1 MTGQINSPRKAEGAQ
16 NRRQAVL
23 RLILGQAQVI
33 GATVAVVLLL
43 QEGVRAPAIL
53 ATVLTGIVSLT
64 SILLFRVVWRE
75 QRKW

>member
-75 QRKW
+75 QRK

>member
-1 MTGQINSPRKAEGAQ
+1 
-16 NRRQAVL
+16 
-23 RLILGQAQVI
+23 VI
-33 GATVAVVLLL
+33 GATVAMVLLL

-75 QRKW
+75 QSR

>member
-1 MTGQINSPRKAEGAQ
+1 MTGQINSPRQAEGAQ

-75 QRKW
+75 QRK

>member
-1 MTGQINSPRKAEGAQ
+1 MIGQINSPRKAEGAQ

-75 QRKW
+75 QRK

>member
-1 MTGQINSPRKAEGAQ
+1 MAGQINSLCKAEGAQ

-23 RLILGQAQVI
+23 RLVLGHAQVI
-33 GATVAVVLLL
+33 GATVAMVLLL

-75 QRKW
+75 QSR

>member
-1 MTGQINSPRKAEGAQ
+1 MNLPRKAEGAQ

-23 RLILGQAQVI
+23 RLVLGQAQVI
-33 GATVAVVLLL
+33 GAAVAVVLLL
-43 QEGVRAPAIL
+43 QEGVKAPAIL

-75 QRKW
+75 QRR

>member
-1 MTGQINSPRKAEGAQ
+1 MNLPRKAEGAQ

-23 RLILGQAQVI
+23 RLVLGQAQVI

-43 QEGVRAPAIL
+43 QEGVKAPAIL

-75 QRKW
+75 HRK

>member
-1 MTGQINSPRKAEGAQ
+1 MTGQINSPRQAEGAQ

-23 RLILGQAQVI
+23 RFILGQAQVI

-53 ATVLTGIVSLT
+53 ATVLTGIVSLI

-75 QRKW
+75 RRQ

>member
-23 RLILGQAQVI
+23 RLVLGQAQVI

-75 QRKW
+75 QRK